1 MPYSWQTRDISP
13 NRVEMKKNIRGFTLI
28 ELLVVVALI
37 GILSAIGITYY
48 GGLKESSERKQA
60 ETTMQSIYLA
70 QQEYKSNNGSVLISS
85 NRTNIVNNLFD
96 GVDDLS
102 DQSYNFVII
111 GNASAGT
118 FCIRAT
124 KSGQNTLYLN
134 HLKKKTNC

>member
-1 MPYSWQTRDISP
+1 MLGK
-13 NRVEMKKNIRGFTLI
+13 VRGFTLI

-37 GILSAIGITYY
+37 GVLSAIGVTYY
-48 GGLKESSERKQA
+48 SGFKESSERKQA

-85 NRTNIVNNLFD
+85 NTNAIVQNLFD
-96 GVDDLS
+96 GVDDLTE
-102 DQSYNFVII
+102 QNYTFTIV

-124 KSGQNTLYLN
+124 KTGQSTLYLN
-134 HLKKKTNC
+134 NLKKKTNC

>member
-1 MPYSWQTRDISP
+1 MLR
-13 NRVEMKKNIRGFTLI
+13 KIRGFTLI

-37 GILSAIGITYY
+37 GVLSAIGVTYY
-48 GGLKESSERKQA
+48 SGFKESSERKQA

-85 NRTNIVNNLFD
+85 NTNAIVQNLFD
-96 GVDDLS
+96 GVDDLTE
-102 DQSYNFVII
+102 QTYTFTIV

-124 KSGQNTLYLN
+124 KAGQSTLYLN
-134 HLKKKTNC
+134 NLKKKTNC

>member
-1 MPYSWQTRDISP
+1 MLR
-13 NRVEMKKNIRGFTLI
+13 KIRGFTLI

-37 GILSAIGITYY
+37 GVLSAIGVTYY
-48 GGLKESSERKQA
+48 SGFKESSERKQA

-85 NRTNIVNNLFD
+85 NTNAIVQNLFD
-96 GVDDLS
+96 GVDDLTE
-102 DQSYNFVII
+102 QTYTFTIV

-124 KSGQNTLYLN
+124 KTGQSTLYLN
-134 HLKKKTNC
+134 NLKKKTNC

>member
-1 MPYSWQTRDISP
+1 MLGK
-13 NRVEMKKNIRGFTLI
+13 VRGFTLI

-37 GILSAIGITYY
+37 GVLSAIGVTYY
-48 GGLKESSERKQA
+48 SGFKESSERKQA

-85 NRTNIVNNLFD
+85 NTTAIVQNLFD
-96 GVDDLS
+96 GVDDLTE
-102 DQSYNFVII
+102 QNYTFTIV

-124 KSGQNTLYLN
+124 KTGQSTLYLN
-134 HLKKKTNC
+134 NLKKKTNC